1 MGTPEDTEFSATLD
15 NTNVATQ
22 TVDSQVS
29 EEQKQAT
36 VDWEKRFKDTQA
48 AYTKSQQELVSAKAK
63 LKVLSEQVKVDLNLS
78 SEQKAELDNLKY
90 ENPDEW
96 RAKVTKLEQEAKNAH
111 EEKISQA
118 EKELSQLEL
127 RKLAFD
133 EFSANHPDIIL
144 NDEVINFDVPY
155 RIKSKLEKGETTFEE
170 FLQEAY
176 DYLKTPKKIGTNTEV
191 LGQPNLSKVGGGSL
205 PSKDAIAGQSVADY
219 SKEIY

>member
-111 EEKISQA
+111 EEKISQV
-118 EKELSQLEL
+118 SQLEL

-133 EFSANHPDIIL
+133 EFSASHPDIVL

-176 DYLKTPKKIGTNTEV
+176 DYLKTPKKVGTVNET
-191 LGQPNLSKVGGGSL
+191 LGQPNLSKAGGGHA
-205 PSKDAIAGQSVADY
+205 PSKDAIAGQSVSDY

>member
-1 MGTPEDTEFSATLD
+1 MGTPEDIEFSATLD

-29 EEQKQAT
+29 DEQKQ

-111 EEKISQA
+111 EEKVSQV
-118 EKELSQLEL
+118 SQLEL

-191 LGQPNLSKVGGGSL
+191 LGQPNLSKAGGGSL